1 MFIVNEYEESNVF
14 KSSVFS
20 TKDLALK
27 YCAFV
32 IIESIKEWDLSH
44 TLNSIVAKELEEN
57 IAHKEY
63 EEALNSWNEYEQ
75 FFYMDLLESE
85 LDQKVE
91 LVITHKCLD
100 CKDM

>member
-1 MFIVNEYEESNVF
+1 MFIVNECEENLVF

-20 TKDLALK
+20 TKELSLR

-32 IIESIKEWDLSH
+32 ILKSINQWDMSY
-44 TLNSIVAKELEEN
+44 TMNCIVAEELEEN

-63 EEALNSWNEYEQ
+63 EEALNSWNQYEQ
-75 FFYMDLLESE
+75 LFSISILESE

-91 LVITHKCLD
+91 LVTTHRCLS
-100 CKDM
+100 CKDK